1 MLLHHPLDR
10 KKKHYA
16 KNPNTNRKYDMVLK
30 ITLQTAFTDIIYVF
44 FYIDGSA
51 NFKEKEERRA
61 FTIVS

>member
-1 MLLHHPLDR
+1 
-10 KKKHYA
+10 
-16 KNPNTNRKYDMVLK
+16 MVLK
-30 ITLQTAFTDIIYVF
+30 ITLQTAFTDIISVF